1 MVEGRRHAIVA
12 LGGLS
17 ENRVEGQLFCPKG
30 KMSRPPAERRRD
42 TLSLR
47 ANRDPCGVDPGVSL
61 QGAKIEQI
69 QPWLN

>member
-1 MVEGRRHAIVA
+1 
-12 LGGLS
+12 
-17 ENRVEGQLFCPKG
+17 
-30 KMSRPPAERRRD
+30 MSRPPAERRRD